1 MKIGVMS
8 DSHDHIENIH
18 KSIGIFKERGVD
30 LVIHLGDFV
39 NPNSVRALAGV
50 KLAGIFGNNDGD
62 RFRMMGAF
70 HEIGADIIGDFHE
83 FDLDDIKFACYHG
96 TEPQLK
102 DALVACGTYN
112 VVMYGHTHECVNTH
126 VGKTLVLN
134 PGTVHGFGGRAT
146 VMIFDSQARST
157 EIIDLSS

>member
-1 MKIGVMS
+1 MKIGIMS
-8 DSHDHIENIH
+8 DSHDHIEHI
-18 KSIGIFKERGVD
+18 KKGIQIFKERNID

-39 NPNSVRALAGV
+39 NPNSVRAMEGL

-62 RFRMMGAF
+62 RFRIINAF
-70 HEIGADIIGDFHE
+70 YDIGAEIKGDFHE
-83 FDLDDIKFACYHG
+83 FELDDIKFACYHG

-102 DALVACGTYN
+102 DALVECGKYN

-134 PGTVHGFGGRAT
+134 PGTVHGFGERAT
-146 VMIFDSQARST
+146 VMIFDSRTRST
-157 EIIDLSS
+157 EIIDL